1 VTVPDTTPLGITY
14 PCATDTIG
22 LSVLQEYAESTQD
35 ALDAA
40 QAVVDEAL
48 DPPAIYTATDFTGFS
63 IAAGVTTAIPYA
75 TARTAY
81 DPTVMFNSA
90 SPTILTVTVG
100 GTYLVNLVWTRT
112 SIPAGQTS
120 SRIAIL
126 VNGVERA
133 YMKQDMGTAA
143 FIQGTQW
150 YCSALLPS
158 LVPGDQISTTHL
170 FTGAG
175 NMGVRHAI
183 DVTRISDV

>member
-1 VTVPDTTPLGITY
+1 MPGSTPLGIIY
-14 PCATDTIG
+14 PCGYDTIDPAA
-22 LSVLQEYAESTQD
+22 LATYAETTQQ

-48 DPPAIYTATDFTGFS
+48 NPPAVYTATDFTGFS

-75 TARTAY
+75 AARTPY
-81 DPTVMFNSA
+81 DATAMFNSA
-90 SPTILTVTVG
+90 TPTLLTITVG

-112 SIPAGQTS
+112 SAPGGQTS
-120 SRIAIL
+120 SRVAIL
-126 VNGVERA
+126 LNGSERA
-133 YMKQDMGTAA
+133 AMKQDMGTAA

-150 YCSALLPS
+150 YCSALLPG
-158 LVPGDQISTTHL
+158 LVPGDQITTTHL

-175 NMGVRHAI
+175 NMGVRHAV